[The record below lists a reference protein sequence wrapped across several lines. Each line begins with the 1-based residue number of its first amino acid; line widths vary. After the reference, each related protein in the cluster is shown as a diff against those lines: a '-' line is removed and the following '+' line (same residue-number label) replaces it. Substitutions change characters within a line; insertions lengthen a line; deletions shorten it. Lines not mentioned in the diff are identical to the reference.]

1 MTKPIPTVDRYMTTT
16 PVTISVADTL
26 EHAQRVMH
34 EGRFRHLP
42 VVDGEL
48 LAGLLT
54 ERDVQLIASLD
65 GADLRHLTASD
76 AMTTSPWTVSP
87 RASLDEVVSEMAE
100 KKYGSALVV
109 DNGRVVGIFT
119 AIDAL
124 EAFAELLHSRLAK

>member
-1 MTKPIPTVDRYMTTT
+1 MSKPIPTVDRYMTTT
-16 PVTISVADTL
+16 PVTISVGDTL
-26 EHAQRVMH
+26 AHAQKVMQ

-42 VVDGEL
+42 VLDGEL
-48 LAGLLT
+48 LAGMLT

-65 GADLRHLTASD
+65 GADLRMLTASD
-76 AMTTSPWTVSP
+76 AMTTSPWSVSP
-87 RASLDEVVSEMAE
+87 HASLDEVVSEMAE

-124 EAFAELLHSRLAK
+124 EAFAELLHSRLSK

>member
-1 MTKPIPTVDRYMTTT
+1 MSKPIPTVDRYMTTT
-16 PVTISVADTL
+16 PVTIAVGDTL
-26 EHAQRVMH
+26 AHAQRVMQ

-42 VVDGEL
+42 VLDGDA

-65 GADLRHLTASD
+65 GADMRLLTASD
-76 AMTTSPWTVSP
+76 AMTTSPWSVAP
-87 RASLDEVVSEMAE
+87 DAPLDAVVAEMAE

-124 EAFAELLHSRLAK
+124 EAFAELLHTRLSK

>member
-1 MTKPIPTVDRYMTTT
+1 MSKPIPTVDRYMTTT
-16 PVTISVADTL
+16 PVTISVGDTL
-26 EHAQRVMH
+26 AHAQKVMQ

-42 VVDGEL
+42 VLDGDL

-65 GADLRHLTASD
+65 GADLRMLTASD
-76 AMTTSPWTVSP
+76 AMTTTPWSVAP
-87 RASLDEVVSEMAE
+87 DASLDAVVSEMAE
-100 KKYGSALVV
+100 NKYGSALVV